1 MPTSKGKCINH
12 SFCHGWRLTE
22 VQEWKP
28 VPRTTHRVH
37 KYFPQ
42 GIHINNPYKR
52 AFLYYISPCHCP
64 TLAWYPAFSPGWGH
78 GGLTN
83 TISPLASME
92 GWRMSNLMLQQ
103 FLPTTWSPLPAM
115 RDWSADRG
123 TGHHQTQE
131 SNTCWNPI
139 AAWGCHIICCRQH
152 NIVCRHEESRD
163 HSSAKTSS
171 QSSFTRWDLF
181 TGLNCRPPTLV
192 FYSCFGNC
200 QEANLSYKACFDFLL
215 V

>member
-1 MPTSKGKCINH
+1 MDDALQRYKSGNLC
-12 SFCHGWRLTE
+12 
-22 VQEWKP
+22 QEP
-28 VPRTTHRVH
+28 P
-37 KYFPQ
+37 
-42 GIHINNPYKR
+42 IE
-52 AFLYYISPCHCP
+52 YISISLREYTSTIHTKELFFIISVLVIVPP
-64 TLAWYPAFSPGWGH
+64 WPGILPFHQAEDTAVSLIPYLPWH
-78 GGLTN
+78 
-83 TISPLASME
+83 PWR

-152 NIVCRHEESRD
+152 NIVCRLEESRD

-200 QEANLSYKACFDFLL
+200 VRRPTWVTRPVLTSCWCS
-215 V
+215 